1 MSEQIGMQHVQAE
14 LPEILRRVAAGESF
28 TITQRGKPV
37 ADLLPSQ
44 HRPALAE
51 RDPEAIKAAI
61 ARMRSIRKTVAPV
74 SDERLKQMI
83 GRGRT

>member
-1 MSEQIGMQHVQAE
+1 MSEQIGVQQAQAK

-28 TITQRGKPV
+28 TITKRGKPV
-37 ADLLPSQ
+37 ADVLPSQ
-44 HRPALAE
+44 YRPVLVE
-51 RDPEAIKAAI
+51 RDPGAIKAAI

-74 SDERLKQMI
+74 SDERLKEMI